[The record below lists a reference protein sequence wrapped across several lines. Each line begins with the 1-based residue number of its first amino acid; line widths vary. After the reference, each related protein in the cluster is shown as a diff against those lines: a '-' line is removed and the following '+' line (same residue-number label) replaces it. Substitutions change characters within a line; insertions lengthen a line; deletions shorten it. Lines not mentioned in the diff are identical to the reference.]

1 MTNHSRTLM
10 LAFGLALAMLAVG
23 SLAVALSLSQDAAAA
38 RQQALVWKTY
48 ALAVHSQGLLATHDD
63 GQGCSD
69 SPCCV
74 ALVEHLLEQA
84 HARLPGQ
91 EPVHAVELEGS
102 QLQAAI
108 SASDRPV
115 VRGFSF

>member
-38 RQQALVWKTY
+38 RQQARVWKTY
-48 ALAVHSQGLLATHDD
+48 ALAVHSQGLLATHDE

-74 ALVEHLLEQA
+74 AAREQA
-84 HARLPGQ
+84 VEWLPAH
-91 EPVHAVELEGS
+91 EPLHAVELEGFE
-102 QLQAAI
+102 LQAGITAG
-108 SASDRPV
+108 DRLL

>member
-1 MTNHSRTLM
+1 MSTYSRTLM
-10 LAFGLALAMLAVG
+10 LAFGLALAMLAIG

-48 ALAVHSQGLLATHDD
+48 ALAVHSQGLLAAHDD

-74 ALVEHLLEQA
+74 AAVEHPVEWLPA
-84 HARLPGQ
+84 H
-91 EPVHAVELEGS
+91 EPLHAVELEGFE
-102 QLQAAI
+102 LQAAI
-108 SASDRPV
+108 TASDRLL